1 MWHNVGMVRLLERLC
16 KVLGA
21 LVLVAGVAFGYLWV
35 ADPFAMKGEY
45 QVMLG
50 SVASVMGQTAHEI
63 ERAVRPGTELTLP
76 GVGRVLEGVRGSATS
91 SIFSATE

>member
-1 MWHNVGMVRLLERLC
+1 MGMVRLLERLC

-21 LVLVAGVAFGYLWV
+21 LVLVAGLGFGYLWV

-45 QVMLG
+45 EAVLG
-50 SVASVMGQTAHEI
+50 SVASVLGQTAHEI
-63 ERAVRPGTELTLP
+63 KSSLRPGTALELP